1 MIKSLLHWILRLCF
15 RYRAYNTE
23 ALTTPGPVLLL
34 PNHVSWLDWA
44 FLGVIL
50 DEDWKFVTSSTT
62 AETSWIHRK
71 IMVNRRTFP
80 IDPASPYGAKRMA
93 EFLAKGGR
101 LVLFPEGRLTR
112 TTRMMK
118 LFDGTGFLIHKTK
131 AKVITCYLRNAVRV
145 PAVRHTGWTQ
155 WFPRVSAH
163 FSPLLTAPDL
173 SHQPNGVART
183 RITRWLR
190 DVMVHQ
196 HFQAEMNHGPQDI
209 LEAIAETARAL
220 PRKPVLEDVTQKP
233 LTYRR
238 LMVGTELLAGQ
249 FRRCLPQAARIPQ
262 GDPTRVGVL
271 LPNVNGMPVTLM
283 ALWATGYTPAVLNFS
298 TGPTILLQCSQLAG
312 IRDIITSRTF
322 LQKAKLDIAPLEAAG
337 IRFHH
342 LEDIRMGIG
351 AVTKI
356 LTLIQHSLHCGTGFH
371 VPRSGFDAAKTPAVI
386 LFTSGSEGIP
396 KGVVLTHANLL
407 ANIRQM
413 DAFLD
418 ISDEERFFNA
428 LPLFHSFGLTACT
441 LLPLVRGLY
450 TFLYPSPLHYRVIP
464 GVVYDRNCTVMV
476 GTNTFLNGYARKAA
490 PYDFHS
496 VKFLVAGAEKVQE
509 ATAQTWARKFG
520 IRLLEGY
527 GATECSPVLCANNR
541 IEAQFGSVGRF
552 MPGMEWKLEP
562 VDGVSEITPEGRIVS
577 GRLFVRGPNVM
588 RGYLNPEANA
598 AFQSLGG
605 WYDTGDLAR
614 IDEEGFVFLLGRMK
628 RFAKISGEMVSL
640 TAVEDA
646 LAGAFPQHGLRCEIA
661 VVAVADEDKGEKLI
675 AICNVQR
682 LSMDE
687 VRQAI
692 KAKGLTN
699 LCVPREIRFVNEI
712 PKLGTGKI
720 NHRALIEVVRS
731 PATV

>member
-1 MIKSLLHWILRLCF
+1 MIKTLLHWLLRLCF

-23 ALTTPGPVLLL
+23 VLSTPGPVLLL

-44 FLGVIL
+44 FLGVVL

-62 AETSWIHRK
+62 AQTSWIHRR

-93 EFLAKGGR
+93 EHLAKGGR
-101 LVLFPEGRLTR
+101 LVLFPEGRLTL
-112 TTRMMK
+112 TARMMK
-118 LFDGTGFLIHKTK
+118 LFDGTGFLIHKTR
-131 AKVITCYLRNAVRV
+131 ARVITCHLRNAVRV
-145 PAVRHTGWTQ
+145 PAVRHTGWTR
-155 WFPRVSAH
+155 WFPKVSAH
-163 FSPLLTAPDL
+163 FSEVKHAPDL
-173 SHQPNGVART
+173 SHLPNSVARA

-190 DVMVHQ
+190 DAMVHQ
-196 HFQAEMNHGPQDI
+196 HFQAEMDFGAKDV
-209 LEAIAETARAL
+209 LEAIAETAEAL
-220 PRKPVLEDVTQKP
+220 PRREILEDVTLKP

-238 LMVGTELLAGQ
+238 LMVGTELLSRQ
-249 FRRCLPQAARIPQ
+249 FARRLPQASRPS
-262 GDPTRVGVL
+262 GSDPAQVGVL
-271 LPNVNGMPVTLM
+271 LPNVNGMPVTLL
-283 ALWATGYTPAVLNFS
+283 ALWACGHTPAVLNFS
-298 TGPTILLQCSQLAG
+298 TGPAILLQCSRLAG
-312 IRDIITSRTF
+312 LKDIITSRTF
-322 LQKAKLDIAPLEAAG
+322 LQKAKLDVGPLEAAG
-337 IRFHH
+337 IRLHY
-342 LEDIRMGIG
+342 LEDVREEIG
-351 AVTKI
+351 GLDKALALLKHTFR
-356 LTLIQHSLHCGTGFH
+356 CGTGLR
-371 VPRSGFDAAKTPAVI
+371 VPRSGFDPAKTPAVV
-386 LFTSGSEGIP
+386 LFTSGSEGVP

-418 ISDEERFFNA
+418 VSDHERFFNA

-464 GVVYDRNCTVMV
+464 GVVYDRYCTVMV

-496 VKFLVAGAEKVQE
+496 VKYLVAGAEKVQE

-552 MPGMEWKLEP
+552 MPGMEWRLEP
-562 VDGVSEITPEGRIVS
+562 VEGVSEIAPDGRVVS

-588 RGYLNPEANA
+588 RGYLNPEADA
-598 AFQSLGG
+598 AFQALGG

-614 IDEEGFVFLLGRMK
+614 IDDDGFVFLLGRMK

-646 LAGAFPQHGLRCEIA
+646 LAGAFPQHGLRCEVA
-661 VVAVADEDKGEKLI
+661 VVAVADEEKGEKLI
-675 AICNVQR
+675 AITNVTR

-692 KAKGLTN
+692 KTKGLTN
-699 LCVPREIRFVNEI
+699 LCVPREIRTVSEI

-720 NHRALIEVVRS
+720 NHRALIELVRTE
-731 PATV
+731 PRP